1 MSVLEKL
8 DTIAASQIDI
18 ALLGDVEIALEA
30 RLGEATLTISDLT
43 ALKSGSVVIL
53 DRSLADHADIYLNG
67 KMIARGEI
75 VAVDKSF
82 GIRIT
87 EIAKQ

>member
-1 MSVLEKL
+1 MSVLEKR
-8 DTIAASQIDI
+8 DTAAASQIDI
-18 ALLGDVEIALEA
+18 KLLSDVEVTVEA

-43 ALKSGSVVIL
+43 ALKSGSVL
-53 DRSLADHADIYLNG
+53 TLNRSLADHADLYLNG
-67 KMIARGEI
+67 KMVARGEI

-87 EIAKQ
+87 EIAPQ

>member
-43 ALKSGSVVIL
+43 ALKSGSVVTL